1 MGSALESINDYAY
14 NLLNESVIDDDGE
27 KLYITTEYKKQLL
40 CQNL

>member
-40 CQNL
+40 CRNL